1 MAAPIEPKAK
11 TVVPRKA
18 KPARVVVP
26 SPEAVPVA
34 APPPQVQ
41 SSHVEPDATP
51 PAPAAPAVVETAV
64 SPAPAIIPAPTMTK
78 DKTMNETIKNVA
90 QSVETT
96 AKDTFAKFG
105 AQSQAAMEKGKQGLE
120 DYAAFQKGNV
130 EALVESGR
138 IAAKGLETMGQDA
151 AAFAKK
157 SYDHTSETLKA
168 MAAVKSPTELMKLQA
183 DYVRASFDALVA
195 QTSRTTEA
203 QLKLAGEIAQP
214 LQNRFALA
222 AEKLKVAA

>member
-1 MAAPIEPKAK
+1 MAAPTDVKAK
-11 TVVPRKA
+11 SPAPRKPR
-18 KPARVVVP
+18 PARARAP
-26 SPEAVPVA
+26 SPVPV
-34 APPPQVQ
+34 
-41 SSHVEPDATP
+41 PDATP

-64 SPAPAIIPAPTMTK
+64 SPAPAIIPPIVEDAV
-78 DKTMNETIKNVA
+78 MNETIKNVA
-90 QSVETT
+90 EKVETT
-96 AKDTFAKFG
+96 AKETFAKFG
-105 AQSQAAMEKGKQGLE
+105 DQTKSAMEKGKQGLE

-130 EALVESGR
+130 EAMIESTR
-138 IAAKGLETMGQDA
+138 IAAKGMEAMGQEA

-168 MAAVKSPTELMKLQA
+168 MASVKSPTELMKLQA
-183 DYVRASFDALVA
+183 DYVRSSFDALVA

>member
-1 MAAPIEPKAK
+1 MAAPTDVKAK
-11 TVVPRKA
+11 SPAPRKPRPVRA
-18 KPARVVVP
+18 SAP
-26 SPEAVPVA
+26 SPVPV
-34 APPPQVQ
+34 
-41 SSHVEPDATP
+41 PDATP

-64 SPAPAIIPAPTMTK
+64 SPAPAIIEDAV
-78 DKTMNETIKNVA
+78 MNETIKNVA
-90 QSVETT
+90 EKVETT
-96 AKDTFAKFG
+96 AKETFAKFG
-105 AQSQAAMEKGKQGLE
+105 DQTKSAMEKGKQGLE

-130 EALVESGR
+130 EAVIESTR
-138 IAAKGLETMGQDA
+138 IAAKGIETLGQEA

-168 MAAVKSPTELMKLQA
+168 MASVKSPTELMKLQA
-183 DYVRASFDALVA
+183 DYFRSSFDALVA

-222 AEKLKVAA
+222 AEKLKIAA

>member
-11 TVVPRKA
+11 TAAAPRKA
-18 KPARVVVP
+18 KPVRAALP
-26 SPEAVPVA
+26 SPNAL
-34 APPPQVQ
+34 
-41 SSHVEPDATP
+41 PDATP

-64 SPAPAIIPAPTMTK
+64 SPAPAPIE
-78 DKTMNETIKNVA
+78 DRTMNETIKNVA
-90 QSVETT
+90 EKVETT

-105 AQSQAAMEKGKQGLE
+105 AQGQAAMEKGKQGLE

-138 IAAKGLETMGQDA
+138 IAAKGLETLGQDA

>member
-1 MAAPIEPKAK
+1 MAAPIDPKAK
-11 TVVPRKA
+11 TVAPRK
-18 KPARVVVP
+18 PRGARTSAP
-26 SPEAVPVA
+26 SVILT
-34 APPPQVQ
+34 
-41 SSHVEPDATP
+41 PDATP
-51 PAPAAPAVVETAV
+51 PAPAAPAAIATAV
-64 SPAPAIIPAPTMTK
+64 SPAPAILK
-78 DKTMNETIKNVA
+78 EETMNETIKNVA
-90 QSVETT
+90 EKVETT
-96 AKDTFAKFG
+96 AKETFAKFG
-105 AQSQAAMEKGKQGLE
+105 AQSQTAMEKGKQGLE
-120 DYAAFQKGNV
+120 DYASFQKGNV
-130 EALVESGR
+130 EAMIESTR

-157 SYDHTSETLKA
+157 SYDHTSETLRA
-168 MAAVKSPTELMKLQA
+168 MASVKSPTELMKLQA

>member
-1 MAAPIEPKAK
+1 MAAPTDVKAK
-11 TVVPRKA
+11 SPAPRKPR
-18 KPARVVVP
+18 PARASVP
-26 SPEAVPVA
+26 SPVPV
-34 APPPQVQ
+34 
-41 SSHVEPDATP
+41 PDATP

-64 SPAPAIIPAPTMTK
+64 SPAPAIIEDAV
-78 DKTMNETIKNVA
+78 MNETIKNVA
-90 QSVETT
+90 EKVETS
-96 AKDTFAKFG
+96 AKETFAKFG
-105 AQSQAAMEKGKQGLE
+105 DQTKSAMEKGKQGLE

-138 IAAKGLETMGQDA
+138 IAAKGIEAMGQEA
-151 AAFAKK
+151 AAFVKK

-168 MAAVKSPTELMKLQA
+168 MASVKSPTELMKLQA
-183 DYVRASFDALVA
+183 DYVRSSFDALVA

>member
-1 MAAPIEPKAK
+1 MAAPIDPKAK
-11 TVVPRKA
+11 SVVPRKPKA
-18 KPARVVVP
+18 ARAVAP
-26 SPEAVPVA
+26 SPKALTSEKL
-34 APPPQVQ
+34 
-41 SSHVEPDATP
+41 PDATP

-64 SPAPAIIPAPTMTK
+64 SPAPAIIE

-90 QSVETT
+90 EKVEAT
-96 AKDTFAKFG
+96 AKETFAKFG
-105 AQSQAAMEKGKQGLE
+105 AQSQTAMEKGKKGLE

-138 IAAKGLETMGQDA
+138 IAAKGMETLGQDA

-183 DYVRASFDALVA
+183 DYFRSSFDALVA

>member
-1 MAAPIEPKAK
+1 MAAPTDVKAK
-11 TVVPRKA
+11 SPAPRKPR
-18 KPARVVVP
+18 PARASVP
-26 SPEAVPVA
+26 SPVPV
-34 APPPQVQ
+34 
-41 SSHVEPDATP
+41 PDATP

-64 SPAPAIIPAPTMTK
+64 SPAPAIIEDAV
-78 DKTMNETIKNVA
+78 MNETIKNVA
-90 QSVETT
+90 EKVETS
-96 AKDTFAKFG
+96 AKETFAKFG
-105 AQSQAAMEKGKQGLE
+105 DQTKSAMEKGKQGLE

-138 IAAKGLETMGQDA
+138 IAAKGIEAMGQEA

-168 MAAVKSPTELMKLQA
+168 MASVKSPTELMKLQA
-183 DYVRASFDALVA
+183 DYVRSSFDALVA